1 MLSINFMNELVDKN
15 ILSKFIHKLLN
26 HEVKGKGLS
35 TEDFTTELKDKINN
49 IDLSNEELEKIKSDV
64 YTKTEIDN
72 KNFVNK
78 TEVDNRIQNIIGAA
92 PADLDTLEEI
102 AEKLQDGDDIHT
114 ALIQSISD
122 KAPKSDVDALKTLTA
137 NYCFNGIINNS
148 SIDNA
153 KNNGYYIIRDTGITG
168 GNTNIYELLLV
179 YHVNDSDIKQTWYRI
194 NVINCELLIQ
204 YRTYNSSTNSWNNWI
219 INKINGSNIV
229 DSTITNSKIAD
240 NTITNAKLAEKNKL
254 LSRLAYSHTN
264 GFLFTTAIN
273 KSNVA
278 MTVVEVSG
286 LSYSNI
292 TIPIK
297 SKIEFYSYR
306 YLNTTTNA
314 ETYTFYYPRI
324 LNMGVDLGD
333 VYVFYNSD
341 DKVCIWFPQITSYQT
356 LDIFVKVSNNTFGT
370 YTYGENLV
378 EKIENKPLPTEAD
391 GATLITKLQ
400 KFNVWDTA
408 TSTKDGMMSK
418 EDKAKLDSG
427 VADKLISK
435 NLTNED
441 LNTFITPKYIE
452 YYYSGG
458 GNTCKNKPN
467 GVDAFSVENIRSA
480 DGGITQILTANNGIC
495 AGNMYI
501 RRYLN
506 IDNQLWTSW
515 KKILTEDDNAA
526 GIITKQLTNE
536 DLNDIKDD
544 NFSFACY
551 YATATNTC
559 TNKPDGVNNFTLQ
572 VYNMGKTTF
581 VQMLVDLN
589 GNIYRR
595 IQNSN
600 IWSPWKRMLTE
611 DDLQKTWTGTESA
624 YNAITTKDANT
635 IYYITE

>member
-102 AEKLQDGDDIHT
+102 AKKLQDGDDIHT

-122 KAPKSDVDALKTLTA
+122 KAPKNDVDALKTLTA
-137 NYCFNGIINNS
+137 NYCFNGIIDIS
-148 SIDNA
+148 KIDTA
-153 KNNGYYIIRDTGITG
+153 IKNGFYIITNSI
-168 GNTNIYELLLV
+168 NTSGLSTYQLLLV
-179 YHVNDSDIKQTWYRI
+179 YNTPTTNPICRQTFYSVSNSNIEIK
-194 NVINCELLIQ
+194 
-204 YRTYNSSTNSWNNWI
+204 YRTLSTDNIWFNWTI
-219 INKINGSNIV
+219 CKFDGSNIV

-240 NTITNAKLAEKNKL
+240 NTITNNKLAEKNKL

-273 KSNVA
+273 KSKVA

-378 EKIENKPLPTEAD
+378 EKIENKPLPTEDD
-391 GATLITKLQ
+391 GATVITKLQ
-400 KFNVWDTA
+400 KFNVWDIA
-408 TSTKDGMMSK
+408 TSKKDGMMSK

-480 DGGITQILTANNGIC
+480 EGGITQILTANNGIC

-572 VYNMGKTTF
+572 VYNMGKTTY

-624 YNAITTKDANT
+624 YNALTIKDANT